1 MKKSSK
7 KSSKKNIYD
16 ILLIE
21 VYFLAIAMFVQYK
34 HDISAFLGVSKDT
47 AGFAIEYYKRHIPL
61 QLRQRQMFATPGV
74 TAHQAWRGEFV
85 LWLLLRQ
92 LPEELSLAIAGSFAL
107 HTYMRANNIP
117 SQKPWHPTDV
127 DFYFTGDANWS
138 PKKYLEQVMHHV
150 EEYRQLVEQNVGIT
164 LRYKKKKWKPYYI
177 STTTWS
183 FGGRQTK
190 QSFLVVD
197 ICLPPAL
204 TKLGMTCL
212 SFIAR
217 PMWNTYLNRIPL
229 SQTTGASPIS
239 LLQHILKWFDISAC
253 QVGLIVKR
261 RKNDTLL
268 QFVVESSTVT
278 AIRNQQLIVIRAGH
292 PKTPGRLI
300 KYLHR
305 GFTVTG
311 KLGTNMY
318 ENLQLKHQGY

>member
-34 HDISAFLGVSKDT
+34 HDIIAFLGVCKDT
-47 AGFAIEYYKRHIPL
+47 AGFAIEYYKRHIPRE
-61 QLRQRQMFATPGV
+61 LRQRQMFATPGV

-117 SQKPWHPTDV
+117 SEKPWHPTDV
-127 DFYFTGDANWS
+127 DMYFTGDLNWS
-138 PKKYLEQVMHHV
+138 PKTYLEQVMQHV
-150 EEYRQLVEQNVGIT
+150 EEYMQLVKQNLGIT

-177 STTTWS
+177 STTLVTFS
-183 FGGRQTK
+183 GRPPTK
-190 QSFLVVD
+190 QTFLVVD
-197 ICLPPAL
+197 ICLPPVL
-204 TKLGMTCL
+204 TNLGMTCL

-217 PMWNTYLNRIPL
+217 PVLNKYLNCWTRCPPGWA
-229 SQTTGASPIS
+229 QTGGSPGS
-239 LLQHILKWFDISAC
+239 LLRHVLKWFDITAC

-261 RKNDTLL
+261 RENDTIL
-268 QFVVESSTVT
+268 QFVLSSSTET

-292 PKTPGRLI
+292 PRTPSRLI

-311 KLGTNMY
+311 KIGTNMY
-318 ENLQLKHQGY
+318 ENLHT